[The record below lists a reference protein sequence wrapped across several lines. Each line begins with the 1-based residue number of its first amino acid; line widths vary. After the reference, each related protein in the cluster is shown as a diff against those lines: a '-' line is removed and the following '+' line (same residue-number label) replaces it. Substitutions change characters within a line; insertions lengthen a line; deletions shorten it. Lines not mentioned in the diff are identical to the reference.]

1 MRSSPYARATRNT
14 MTTSTRE
21 IASYRYRAEEL
32 SVFGCNVLE
41 HLNVPPED
49 AREVVTSLLE
59 ADLRGIGSH
68 GLVRLPVYARR
79 LRAGVVASRPEI
91 KVERPAAA
99 VALMDGGNGLGAVV
113 GARAMATAIELA
125 REVGIGLVGVRRSNH
140 FGTAAHFVRKA
151 VAADLIG
158 TATTNAPP
166 NMAPFGGRTRFLGTN
181 PIAIGIPAGEE
192 APLIVDMSTSVV
204 ARGKIIVAA
213 QQGMAIP
220 EGWAIDADGR
230 PTTDPER
237 ALRGAVL
244 PFGGPKG
251 SALSF
256 VVDLLAGVWT
266 GASFAVH
273 LNTLEDLTRQQD
285 VGHVV
290 TAMRTDL
297 FLSQE
302 TFRAR
307 MDEALRLLRDS
318 PPAPGV
324 ERVLIPGE
332 LEATTEAYNRARGA
346 PLPSTTVESLVTLG
360 QQVEVAFPAA
370 LESTP

>member
-1 MRSSPYARATRNT
+1 M
-14 MTTSTRE
+14 TSTSAPE
-21 IASYRYRAEEL
+21 TASYRYRAEEL
-32 SVFGCNVLE
+32 LAFGCDVLE

-49 AREVVTSLLE
+49 AHEVITSLLE
-59 ADLRGIGSH
+59 ADLQGIGSH

-79 LRAGVVASRPEI
+79 LRAGVVEPRPDVR
-91 KVERPAAA
+91 VERPAAA
-99 VALMDGGNGLGAVV
+99 VALVDGGNGLGAVV
-113 GARAMATAIELA
+113 GARAMAAAIDLA
-125 REVGIGLVGVRRSNH
+125 REAGLGLVGVRRSNH

-204 ARGKIIVAA
+204 ARGKVIVAA
-213 QQGMAIP
+213 QQGAPIP

-266 GASFAVH
+266 GAAFAVH
-273 LNTLEDLTRQQD
+273 LNTLEDLTRQQN
-285 VGHVV
+285 VGHVM
-290 TAMRTDL
+290 TAMRADL
-297 FLSQE
+297 FLSRE
-302 TFRAR
+302 AFRAR
-307 MDEALRLLRDS
+307 MDEALRLLRNS

-332 LEATTEAYNRARGA
+332 LEATTEADNRARGV
-346 PLPSTTVESLVTLG
+346 PLPPATAESLVALG
-360 QQVEVAFPAA
+360 QQTGAEFPAPVEPA
-370 LESTP
+370 PQASR